1 MLVTDTADASLDE
14 GITSTES
21 QGRWR
26 SLQLPVVIGD
36 YRLED
41 EIGRGGMMIF
51 RAKQISLN
59 RTVAVKMILR
69 GRLASD
75 TDIGRFLSE
84 AKATAK
90 LEHQHCARIRS
101 WRYGGEPFSA

>member
-1 MLVTDTADASLDE
+1 MYQEHPDLETDLRRLFGTMLVTDTAGASLDE

-41 EIGRGGMMIF
+41 EIGRGGMGVVF
-51 RAKQISLN
+51 RARQISLN
-59 RTVAVKMILR
+59 RTVAVKMISR
-69 GRLASD
+69 TAS
-75 TDIGRFLSE
+75 
-84 AKATAK
+84 
-90 LEHQHCARIRS
+90 Q
-101 WRYGGEPFSA
+101 

>member
-1 MLVTDTADASLDE
+1 MFYRTPRMQCAEGDLTDLHSMYQEHPDLETDLRRLFGTMLVTDTAGASLDE

-41 EIGRGGMMIF
+41 EIGRGGMGVVF
-51 RAKQISLN
+51 
-59 RTVAVKMILR
+59 
-69 GRLASD
+69 
-75 TDIGRFLSE
+75 
-84 AKATAK
+84 
-90 LEHQHCARIRS
+90 
-101 WRYGGEPFSA
+101 EPNKSVSIEQ